1 MNSLVR
7 RKMNCVLGI
16 NDKTL
21 YESVKAALLLYDI
34 AVLPCSLSDTDG
46 SERENR
52 VCCADNG
59 ENTENILVCAP
70 KETENAQLAAFCG
83 VVVIYSDDKYIA
95 GTLHKSLSKMFGEK
109 YAAVRYPFYIPEL
122 SYIATKLCGGF
133 QPAGFFKET
142 EERDNK
148 DKLTVSRE
156 KRSVTYLGRTVK
168 LTATEFMLLEALLA
182 ENGSCVTREK
192 LLGTVWRTQT
202 SHVDSNKTDVYISY
216 LRKKLSSVLGEGVL
230 TSVRKKGYILSFP
243 EFEYE

>member
-1 MNSLVR
+1 MNSQVR

-21 YESVKAALLLYDI
+21 YESVEAALLLYDI
-34 AVLPCSLSDTDG
+34 AVSPCSVSDADD

-52 VCCADNG
+52 ICCADNG
-59 ENTENILVCAP
+59 ENTENILVCGP
-70 KETENAQLAAFCG
+70 KEAENAQLAAFRG

-95 GTLHKSLSKMFGEK
+95 ETLHKSLSKKFGEK

-122 SYIATKLCGGF
+122 SYIVTKLCGGF
-133 QPAGFFKET
+133 QPAGVYKGA

-156 KRSVTYLGRTVK
+156 KRTVTYLGRTVK

-202 SHVDSNKTDVYISY
+202 SPVDSNKTDVYISY
-216 LRKKLSSVLGEGVL
+216 LRKKLSSILGEGVL
-230 TSVRKKGYILSFP
+230 SSVRKKGYILSFP